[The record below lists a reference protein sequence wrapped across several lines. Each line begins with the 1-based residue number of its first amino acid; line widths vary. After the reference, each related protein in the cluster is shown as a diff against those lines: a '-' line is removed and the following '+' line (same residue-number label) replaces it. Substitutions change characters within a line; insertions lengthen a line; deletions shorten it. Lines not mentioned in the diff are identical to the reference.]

1 MTIRRYYSSKLIN
14 NISGRVIM
22 LKKEKYDGFFGGL
35 YKRNET
41 FLMLSTTILLI
52 SILMGYALAS
62 VLSPVLGSIFG
73 DFKRRVVQG
82 QIQLTTI
89 SIFSN
94 NIKVALFIYVGGL
107 LFGSVT
113 ALYLITNGLFIG
125 YAGTQFPLGDYIL
138 FTIPHGI
145 LELIGIIISG
155 AAGFRLASC
164 VYHIFQGLTNMRS
177 DISRSNQFKYIL
189 EINMDEFWESI
200 KLLAI
205 AIVFLIVAAFI
216 EANLSIAWGN
226 YIKSVI

>member
-1 MTIRRYYSSKLIN
+1 
-14 NISGRVIM
+14 M

-41 FLMLSTTILLI
+41 FLMLSTAILLI

-94 NIKVALFIYVGGL
+94 NLKVALFIYVGGL

-113 ALYLITNGLFIG
+113 AIYLIINGLFIG
-125 YAGTQFPLGDYIL
+125 YAGTQFPITDYIL
-138 FTIPHGI
+138 FTMPHGI
-145 LELIGIIISG
+145 PELIGIIISG

-164 VYHIFQGLTNMRS
+164 IYHIFQGLTHMKS
-177 DISRSNQFKYIL
+177 DISRSNQFKYIIEL
-189 EINMDEFWESI
+189 NIDEFWESM
-200 KLLAI
+200 KLMAI
-205 AIVFLIVAAFI
+205 AVVFLIVAAFI

>member
-1 MTIRRYYSSKLIN
+1 
-14 NISGRVIM
+14 M

-145 LELIGIIISG
+145 FELIGIIISG

-164 VYHIFQGLTNMRS
+164 VYHIFQGLTNMKS

-216 EANLSIAWGN
+216 EANLSIVWGN

>member
-1 MTIRRYYSSKLIN
+1 
-14 NISGRVIM
+14 M

-41 FLMLSTTILLI
+41 FLMLSTAILLI

-94 NIKVALFIYVGGL
+94 NLKVALFIYVGGL

-145 LELIGIIISG
+145 FELIGIIISG

-164 VYHIFQGLTNMRS
+164 VYHIFQGLTNMKS
-177 DISRSNQFKYIL
+177 DISRANQFKYIL

-226 YIKSVI
+226 YIKSVL